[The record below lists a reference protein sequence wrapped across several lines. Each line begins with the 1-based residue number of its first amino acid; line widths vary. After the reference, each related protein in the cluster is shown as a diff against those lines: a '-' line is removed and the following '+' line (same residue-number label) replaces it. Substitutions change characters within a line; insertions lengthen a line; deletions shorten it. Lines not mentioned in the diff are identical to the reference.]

1 MYHWLLSMASF
12 RFCET
17 YLLHIKLFVGNNSVI
32 SPFLG
37 SVWGDSS
44 MCVPWLFCMCA
55 MTLLHICNDSSIRSC
70 AAAAQLHLCAAWL
83 IHMCAMTLLYVC
95 NDSFICGDAAAA
107 QLHWCVPCLV
117 HVYMIWPVHMC
128 AMTRSYV
135 CADSFICVP
144 DSFVWVLRLIH
155 RSTPR

>member
-1 MYHWLLSMASF
+1 MANYNIKLINILFHWILSMASF

-70 AAAAQLHLCAAWL
+70 AAAAQLHLCVAWL
-83 IHMCAMTLLYVC
+83 IRVCAMTLLC
-95 NDSFICGDAAAA
+95 TTALAA
-107 QLHWCVPCLV
+107 QEWKNCTPNATNWSIVHFLV
-117 HVYMIWPVHMC
+117 LPAIQSSFTEITEYMYF
-128 AMTRSYV
+128 S
-135 CADSFICVP
+135 
-144 DSFVWVLRLIH
+144 LI
-155 RSTPR
+155 